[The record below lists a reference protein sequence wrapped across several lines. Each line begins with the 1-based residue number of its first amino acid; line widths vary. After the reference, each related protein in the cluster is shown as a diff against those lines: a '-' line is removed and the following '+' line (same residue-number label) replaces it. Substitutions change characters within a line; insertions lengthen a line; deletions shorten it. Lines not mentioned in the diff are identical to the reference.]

1 MTNLI
6 DRLQNRIEKKS
17 LLTHPFYQ
25 AWQAGQLTIDDLKF
39 YAGQYYQFEAN
50 FPRLLSAIHSH
61 CPDREVR
68 QDLLSNLWDEEHGEH
83 NHRAMWLDFCSELG
97 LEPEQV
103 ELSEVDTKTQALLD
117 TYTDVCNDSNFQAGL
132 AAIYAYEVQV
142 PQVAVEKIRGLKEFY
157 GFDQQDTIEFFQ
169 VHSTLDEEHAHEE
182 AEAIRSMTGEA
193 DEFVVE
199 AGLQRALDA
208 WWVFLDGVEDRRRV
222 LQSTRN

>member
-1 MTNLI
+1 MTNLM
-6 DRLQNRIEKKS
+6 DRLQNRIENKS
-17 LLTHPFYQ
+17 LLTHPFYR
-25 AWQAGQLTIDDLKF
+25 AWQAGQLTIQDLKI
-39 YAGQYYQFEAN
+39 YAEQYYQFEAN
-50 FPRLLSAIHSH
+50 FPRLLSAIHSR

-68 QDLLSNLWDEEHGEH
+68 QDILSNLWDEEHGDH
-83 NHRAMWLDFCSELG
+83 NHRAMWLDFCSNLG
-97 LEPEQV
+97 LDPEQV
-103 ELSEVDTKTQALLD
+103 EISEVDTETQALLD
-117 TYTDVCNDSNFQAGL
+117 TYTDVCTNSNFQAGL

-169 VHSTLDEEHAHEE
+169 VHSTLDEEHAHKE
-182 AEAIRSMTGEA
+182 AEAILSMTGEA